1 MTVAVV
7 LLSILTI
14 ICAVGFVL
22 MMRAKNL
29 ADLEVARLQVR
40 NAELDR
46 TKEQDQATISSQK
59 NEISSLR
66 AERTEQ
72 EKLVVK
78 AESERTMIQQELTR
92 YREDETKRNASTR
105 IEIEAL
111 SNRIF
116 DEKTT
121 KFTELGKTTITDIV
135 APVKTELERLKK
147 SLEESEKNDAV
158 REANLKSALSRVVE
172 LNTQLGSQAEGLAK
186 ALKGDNKMVGDF
198 GEDLLERI
206 LEFSGL
212 RKGEHF
218 VEQGEGLKLKSEDG
232 SHLKPDVL
240 ILLPEKR
247 CLVVDSK
254 MSLLAWAN
262 AQSLEEPNKAAN
274 LDAFRMSVR
283 AHINNLASKS
293 YTESLKQADLV
304 SIDFKFLFIPIEAA
318 FHACLQLDP
327 DLYKF
332 AFDKRIILTSPTT
345 LLATLTTVNHTWRQ
359 YDIGRNA
366 QDISDRAGKLLDK
379 LNDFLASMED
389 VGKHLDKAKE
399 AYGTAY
405 TRLVGGSGNLVGQ
418 AEKLKELGVKTKK
431 QLPKTFQ
438 IAEDDSIKEQGVIP
452 A

>member
-1 MTVAVV
+1 MTLAVI
-7 LLSILTI
+7 LLTVLTI
-14 ICAVGFVL
+14 GSLVGLVL
-22 MMRAKNL
+22 MMRAKNG
-29 ADLEVARLQVR
+29 AELEV
-40 NAELDR
+40 
-46 TKEQDQATISSQK
+46 K
-59 NEISSLR
+59 SLL
-66 AERTEQ
+66 AKQTEQ
-72 EKLVVK
+72 EKLVIK

-92 YREDETKRNASTR
+92 YREDEAKRNESTR
-105 IEIEAL
+105 IEIVAL

-116 DEKTT
+116 EEKTN
-121 KFTELGKTTITDIV
+121 KFTELGKSSINDIV
-135 APVKTELERLKK
+135 APVKVELERLKK
-147 SLEESEKNDAV
+147 SLEDSEKNDAV
-158 REANLKSALSRVVE
+158 REANLNNALKQVVE

-186 ALKGDNKMVGDF
+186 ALKGDNKMVGDY

-212 RKGEHF
+212 RKGQHF
-218 VEQGEGLKLKSEDG
+218 IEQGEGLKLKSEEG

-262 AQSLEEPNKAAN
+262 AQALDDQNKASSLEQ
-274 LDAFRMSVR
+274 FRQSVR
-283 AHINNLASKS
+283 AHIVNLASKS
-293 YTESLKQADLV
+293 YTESLSQADLE

-379 LNDFLASMED
+379 LADFLTSMDD
-389 VGKHLDKAKE
+389 VGKHLDKAKD
-399 AYGTAY
+399 AYTVAQ
-405 TRLVGGSGNLVGQ
+405 TRLVNGSGNLVGQ
-418 AEKLKELGVKTKK
+418 AEKLKELGVKAKK
-431 QLPKTFQ
+431 QIPKTFQ
-438 IAEDDSIKEQGVIP
+438 IAVDTAEAVGVIDG
-452 A
+452 